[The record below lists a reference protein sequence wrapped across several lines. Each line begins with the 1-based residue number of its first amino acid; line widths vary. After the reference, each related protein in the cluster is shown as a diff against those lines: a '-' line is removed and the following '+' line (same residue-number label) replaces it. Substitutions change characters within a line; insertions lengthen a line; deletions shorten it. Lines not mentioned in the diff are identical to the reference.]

1 MDKKTQDIEN
11 LAEAA
16 GDCKKCGLSKSRNNV
31 VFGKGNPSSGIL
43 LVGEAPGYNEDM
55 RGVPFCGKA
64 GDVLDILLSSAGMKR
79 EDVYITNIIKC
90 RPPQNRDPEPAE
102 IESCREYLEKQ
113 IEIIKPR
120 IIGCLGRHSLRY
132 FMDRFSFDAS
142 GSISTLHGRVFE
154 HSSDMFNRIKVV
166 ALYHPAVA
174 VYDPGK
180 IDILKNDFKI
190 FAEI

>member
-1 MDKKTQDIEN
+1 MDNKASEIES
-11 LAEAA
+11 LAGEAKS
-16 GDCKKCGLSKSRNNV
+16 CSRCGLSKSRHNV

-55 RGVPFCGKA
+55 RGIPFCGKA
-64 GDVLDILLSSAGMKR
+64 GDVLDILLSSVGMKR

-90 RPPQNRDPEPAE
+90 RPPQNRDPEPVE

-113 IEIIKPR
+113 IELIRPR

-132 FMDRFSFDAS
+132 FMDRFSFNVR
-142 GSISTLHGRVFE
+142 GTITTLHGKVFE
-154 HSSDMFNRIKVV
+154 HSEDMFDRTKVV

-180 IDILKNDFKI
+180 IDMLKNDFRI